1 MSTNQTWNNFGE
13 EIRDAIQDAL
23 KTGDFKNFNE
33 VVAGAAAEAMK
44 TAKVQLDQNTAARSP
59 GEEMNRE
66 NSSGKGPSG
75 ENYTAKWIRENNE
88 RRAALQTQAVKNLPA
103 RVFLAPFE
111 RKGSVS
117 GTLLQVFGGIGTGV
131 LAILTTIFLGLGIG
145 LGGGFRVAC
154 GVLAVFLAFFIG
166 MIKAGNKKKLTLKR
180 ARKYLELAGG
190 NHYINL
196 EDLAL
201 HTGQNIKFILK
212 DIKKMLTEGFYPE
225 GHLDRQ
231 ESCLMLDNKIFNE
244 YLSLEKQRMLQEQE
258 KQALPEIPKAS
269 EAVQGAESEQ
279 VDGLIAEGQDY
290 IRRLRDMNDNIA
302 GESIS
307 AKLFRLENLLKE
319 IFDRV
324 REHPEQASQ
333 MQKFMSYYLPTT
345 LKLVSAYEE
354 FDSLS
359 EQGEDIMEAK
369 AEIEKTLDTINS
381 AFSELL
387 NRLFRDAA
395 YDVTTDAQVLQ
406 TMLAKEGLTR
416 EPELEF
422 VKR

>member
-1 MSTNQTWNNFGE
+1 MGADNIWSQYGDAV
-13 EIRDAIQDAL
+13 RDAVQDAL
-23 KTGDFKNFNE
+23 KTGDFKNFND
-33 VVAGAAAEAMK
+33 VVASAAMEAMK
-44 TAKVQLDQNTAARSP
+44 TARTQINQNFAVQ
-59 GEEMNRE
+59 
-66 NSSGKGPSG
+66 NSQEVPPK
-75 ENYTAKWIRENNE
+75 ETYTEKWLRENNE
-88 RRAALQTQAVKNLPA
+88 RKAAQREQAVRNLPVRA
-103 RVFLAPFE
+103 SLAPME

-117 GTLLQVFGGIGTGV
+117 GTLFQVFGGIGTGV
-131 LAILTTIFLGLGIG
+131 MAVLSTVFLGLGLGIG
-145 LGGGFRVAC
+145 GGFWVAF
-154 GVLAVFLAFFIG
+154 GVLFVFLGLFVG
-166 MIKAGNKKKLTLKR
+166 MLKKGNKKKSRLKR
-180 ARKYLELAGG
+180 ALKYLQLAGN
-190 NHYINL
+190 NHYIDL

-201 HTGQNIKFILK
+201 HTNQSEKFVLK
-212 DIKKMLTEGFYPE
+212 DVKRLLTDGFYPE

-231 ESCLMLDNKIFNE
+231 ESCLMLDNRIYDE
-244 YLSLEKQRMLQEQE
+244 YLTLEKQRKAQEQE
-258 KQALPEIPKAS
+258 MRALPERPVAEMPVQGTAS
-269 EAVQGAESEQ
+269 E
-279 VDGLIAEGQDY
+279 VDRLISEGQEY

-319 IFDRV
+319 IFDRL
-324 REHPEQASQ
+324 REHPEQVSQ

-345 LKLVSAYEE
+345 LKLVAAYED

-359 EQGEDIMEAK
+359 EQGEDIREAK

-387 NRLFRDAA
+387 NRLFRETA

>member
-1 MSTNQTWNNFGE
+1 MGADNIWSQYGDAV
-13 EIRDAIQDAL
+13 RDAVQDAL
-23 KTGDFKNFNE
+23 KTGDFKNFND
-33 VVAGAAAEAMK
+33 VVASAAMEAMK
-44 TAKVQLDQNTAARSP
+44 TARTQINQNFAVQNS
-59 GEEMNRE
+59 RE
-66 NSSGKGPSG
+66 VPPK
-75 ENYTAKWIRENNE
+75 ETYTEKWLRENNE
-88 RRAALQTQAVKNLPA
+88 RKAAQREQAVRNLPVRA
-103 RVFLAPFE
+103 SLAPME

-117 GTLLQVFGGIGTGV
+117 GTLFQVFGGIGTGV
-131 LAILTTIFLGLGIG
+131 MAVLSTVFLGLGLGIG
-145 LGGGFRVAC
+145 GGFWVAF
-154 GVLAVFLAFFIG
+154 GVLFVFLGLFVG
-166 MIKAGNKKKLTLKR
+166 MLKKGNKKKSRLKR
-180 ARKYLELAGG
+180 ALKYLQLAGN
-190 NHYINL
+190 NHYIDL

-201 HTGQNIKFILK
+201 HTNQSEKFVLK
-212 DIKKMLTEGFYPE
+212 DVKRLLTDGFYPE

-231 ESCLMLDNKIFNE
+231 ESCLMLDNRIYDE
-244 YLSLEKQRMLQEQE
+244 YLTLEKQRKAQEQE
-258 KQALPEIPKAS
+258 MRALPERPVAEMPAQGTAS
-269 EAVQGAESEQ
+269 E
-279 VDGLIAEGQDY
+279 VDRLISEGQEY

-319 IFDRV
+319 IFDRL
-324 REHPEQASQ
+324 REHPEQVSQ

-345 LKLVSAYEE
+345 LKLVAAYED

-359 EQGEDIMEAK
+359 EQGEDIREAK

-387 NRLFRDAA
+387 NRLFRETA

>member
-1 MSTNQTWNNFGE
+1 MSANQIWSQYGDAV
-13 EIRDAIQDAL
+13 RDAVQDAL

-33 VVAGAAAEAMK
+33 VVTSAAMEAMK
-44 TAKVQLDQNTAARSP
+44 TAGLQV
-59 GEEMNRE
+59 
-66 NSSGKGPSG
+66 GKGFTAQASKTQASE
-75 ENYTAKWIRENNE
+75 ENYTQRWVRENNE
-88 RRAALQTQAVKNLPA
+88 RKAAQQPSKNLPA
-103 RVFLAPFE
+103 RVFLAPME

-117 GTLLQVFGGIGTGV
+117 GTLCQVFGGIGTGIMAV
-131 LAILTTIFLGLGIG
+131 MATIFLGLGLGI
-145 LGGGFRVAC
+145 GGGYWTAF
-154 GVLAVFLAFFIG
+154 GVFFAFLAFFVG
-166 MIKAGNKKKLTLKR
+166 MIKSGNKKKSKLKR
-180 ARKYLELAGG
+180 ALKYLQLAGN
-190 NHYINL
+190 NHYIDV

-201 HTGQNIKFILK
+201 HTNQDTRFVRK
-212 DIKKMLTEGFYPE
+212 DVKRMLADGIFPE

-231 ESCLMLDNKIFNE
+231 ESCLMLDNKIYGE
-244 YLSLEKQRMLQEQE
+244 YLALEKQRKAQEQE
-258 KQALPEIPKAS
+258 MRALPEKPVAEKPGQGTVS
-269 EAVQGAESEQ
+269 E
-279 VDGLIAEGQDY
+279 VDRLVSEGQEY
-290 IRRLRDMNDNIA
+290 IRKLRDMNDNIP

-319 IFDRV
+319 IFDRL
-324 REHPEQASQ
+324 REHPEQVSQ

-345 LKLVSAYEE
+345 LKLVAAYED

-359 EQGEDIMEAK
+359 EQGEDIREAK
-369 AEIEKTLDTINS
+369 AEIEKTLDTINN

-387 NRLFRDAA
+387 NRLFRETA

>member
-1 MSTNQTWNNFGE
+1 MGTNQTWSGFGE
-13 EIRDAIQDAL
+13 EIRDAVQDAL

-33 VVAGAAAEAMK
+33 VVASAALEAMK
-44 TAKVQLDQNTAARSP
+44 TAKVQISQNIVSQNTRADSP
-59 GEEMNRE
+59 R
-66 NSSGKGPSG
+66 
-75 ENYTAKWIRENNE
+75 ENYTERWIRENNE
-88 RRAALQTQAVKNLPA
+88 RKAAQQEQTQRSLPA
-103 RVFLAPFE
+103 RVSLAPVE

-131 LAILTTIFLGLGIG
+131 MAVLSTVFLGLGLGIG
-145 LGGGFRVAC
+145 GGFWVAF
-154 GVLAVFLAFFIG
+154 GVLFAFLGLAVG
-166 MIKAGNKKKLTLKR
+166 MISAGNRKKSRLKR
-180 ARKYLELAGG
+180 ALKYLQLAGN
-190 NHYINL
+190 NHYVDL
-196 EDLAL
+196 EDIAL
-201 HTGQNIKFILK
+201 HTNQSIKFVLK
-212 DIKKMLTEGFYPE
+212 DIKKMLTDGFYPE

-231 ESCLMLDNKIFNE
+231 ESCLMLDNKIYGE
-244 YLSLEKQRMLQEQE
+244 YLTLEKQRMAQEQE
-258 KQALPEIPKAS
+258 KRAIPERPAAEAPAKGADS
-269 EAVQGAESEQ
+269 E
-279 VDGLIAEGQDY
+279 VDRLISEGQEY
-290 IRRLRDMNDNIA
+290 IRKLRDMNDNIA

-319 IFDRV
+319 IFDRLK
-324 REHPEQASQ
+324 EHPEQVSQ

-345 LKLVSAYEE
+345 LKLVAAYEE

-359 EQGEDIMEAK
+359 EQGEDIVEAK
-369 AEIEKTLDTINS
+369 SEIEKTMDTINS

-387 NRLFRDAA
+387 NRLFREAA

>member
-1 MSTNQTWNNFGE
+1 MGADNIWSQYGDAV
-13 EIRDAIQDAL
+13 RDAVQDAL
-23 KTGDFKNFNE
+23 KTGDFKNFND
-33 VVAGAAAEAMK
+33 VVASAAMEAMK
-44 TAKVQLDQNTAARSP
+44 TARTQINQNFAVQNS
-59 GEEMNRE
+59 RE
-66 NSSGKGPSG
+66 VPPK
-75 ENYTAKWIRENNE
+75 ETYTEKWLRENNE
-88 RRAALQTQAVKNLPA
+88 RKAAQREQAVRNLPVRA
-103 RVFLAPFE
+103 SLAPRE

-117 GTLLQVFGGIGTGV
+117 GTLFQVFGGIGTGV
-131 LAILTTIFLGLGIG
+131 MAVLSTVFLGLGLGIG
-145 LGGGFRVAC
+145 GGFWVAF
-154 GVLAVFLAFFIG
+154 GVLFVFLGLFVG
-166 MIKAGNKKKLTLKR
+166 MLKKGNKKKSRLKR
-180 ARKYLELAGG
+180 ALKYLQLAGN
-190 NHYINL
+190 NHYIDL

-201 HTGQNIKFILK
+201 HTNQSEKFVLK
-212 DIKKMLTEGFYPE
+212 DVKRLLTDGFYPE

-231 ESCLMLDNKIFNE
+231 ESCLMLDNRIYDE
-244 YLSLEKQRMLQEQE
+244 YLTLEKQRKAQEQE
-258 KQALPEIPKAS
+258 MRALPERPVAEMPAQGTAS
-269 EAVQGAESEQ
+269 E
-279 VDGLIAEGQDY
+279 VDRLISEGQEY

-319 IFDRV
+319 IFDRL
-324 REHPEQASQ
+324 REHPEQVSQ

-345 LKLVSAYEE
+345 LKLVAAYED

-359 EQGEDIMEAK
+359 EQGEDIREAK

-387 NRLFRDAA
+387 NRLFRETA